1 MYEKG
6 EHLGKLKYE
15 NVDEQI
21 LYCKDHIWESQVK
34 FTKKNICDKFSG
46 ALQDYI

>member
-21 LYCKDHIWESQVK
+21 LQGSYLRITSKVH
-34 FTKKNICDKFSG
+34 KKNICDKFSG